1 MNKKYVLIALG
12 ALTLSTIGF
21 VFYLKSKQKK
31 HDEILEKSVA
41 DMIAKYG
48 PIKP

>member
-21 VFYLKSKQKK
+21 VFYLKAKQKK
-31 HDEILEKSVA
+31 QNEILEKSV
-41 DMIAKYG
+41 DDLIAKYG
-48 PIKP
+48 TIQP